1 MHAFVEEAWMKE
13 KRARR
18 VLAAL
23 ALGLLA
29 AGPTAAQEPSNEELR
44 KDIQALQESL
54 KAIQKDLQ
62 DIKGMLARPAGP
74 PPLVNKVIDLGNGP
88 FKGEAEAR
96 VTLVE
101 ISDYQCPFCS
111 RYTRDTYPQVENEYI
126 KTGKVKSV
134 FLDLPLES
142 LHNAAF
148 GAAKAAR
155 CAGDQGKYWEMH
167 DRLFANQ
174 KTLEPWNPHAEAIGL
189 DVAVFETCVGGTKH
203 DDAIRR
209 DMAEAQKLG
218 ITGTPAFLIGRT
230 DPKSSKLT
238 VAAALRGAR
247 PFADFKTEIDKLL
260 AEPEKARVVAE
271 PAKK

>member
-1 MHAFVEEAWMKE
+1 MKE
-13 KRARR
+13 TGARR

-23 ALGLLA
+23 VLGLLA
-29 AGPTAAQEPSNEELR
+29 GGPVAAQEPSNEELK

-62 DIKGMLARPAGP
+62 EIKGMLARPAGP
-74 PPLVNKVIDLGNGP
+74 PSLVNKVVDLGNGP
-88 FKGEAEAR
+88 FKGEADAK

-101 ISDYQCPFCS
+101 VSDYQCPFCS
-111 RYTRDTYPQVENEYI
+111 RYMRDTYPQLETEYI
-126 KTGKVKSV
+126 KTGKVKTV
-134 FLDLPLES
+134 FLDLPLEAIHKS
-142 LHNAAF
+142 AF

-155 CAGDQGKYWEMH
+155 CAGEQGKYWEMH

-174 KTLEPWNPHAEAIGL
+174 KALEPWTPHAEAIGL
-189 DVAVFETCVGGTKH
+189 DVAAFDTCVASDKH
-203 DDAIRR
+203 DAAIRR
-209 DMAEAQKLG
+209 DIAEVQKLG

-238 VAAALRGAR
+238 IAAAVRGAR

-260 AEPEKARVVAE
+260 AAPEK
-271 PAKK
+271 PAAAVPPAGK

>member
-1 MHAFVEEAWMKE
+1 MRETG
-13 KRARR
+13 ARL
-18 VLAAL
+18 VLTVL

-29 AGPTAAQEPSNEELR
+29 AGPVAAQQPSNEELK

-74 PPLVNKVIDLGNGP
+74 PSLVNRVIDLGNGP
-88 FKGEAEAR
+88 FKGGADAK
-96 VTLVE
+96 VTIVE
-101 ISDYQCPFCS
+101 VSDYQCPFCG
-111 RYTRDTYPQVENEYI
+111 RYVKDTYPQLETEYI

-134 FLDLPLES
+134 FLDLPLEAIHKS
-142 LHNAAF
+142 AF

-155 CAGDQGKYWEMH
+155 CAGEQGKYWEMH
-167 DRLFANQ
+167 DRLFENQ
-174 KTLEPWNPHAEAIGL
+174 KALEPWTPHAEAIGL
-189 DVAVFETCVGGTKH
+189 DVTAFDACVASDKH
-203 DDAIRR
+203 DAAIRR
-209 DMAEAQKLG
+209 DIAEVQKLG

-238 VAAALRGAR
+238 IAAAVRGAR

-260 AEPEKARVVAE
+260 AEPEKAAAA
-271 PAKK
+271 PAPPGK

>member
-1 MHAFVEEAWMKE
+1 MVK
-13 KRARR
+13 R
-18 VLAAL
+18 VLTAL
-23 ALGLLA
+23 ALGVLA
-29 AGPTAAQEPSNEELR
+29 AGPAAAQQQPSTEELR

-62 DIKGMLARPAGP
+62 EIKGMLARPVGP
-74 PPLVNKVIDLGNGP
+74 PPLVNKVIDIGNGP

-101 ISDYQCPFCS
+101 VSDYQCPFCS
-111 RYTRDTYPQVENEYI
+111 RYFRDTYPQLETEYI

-142 LHNAAF
+142 IHKSAF

-155 CAGDQGKYWEMH
+155 CAGDQGRYWEMH

-174 KTLEPWNPHAEAIGL
+174 KALEPWTPHAEAIGL
-189 DVAVFETCVGGTKH
+189 DVAGFEACVASDKH
-203 DDAIRR
+203 EAAIRR
-209 DMAEAQKLG
+209 DVAEVQKIG

-230 DPKSSKLT
+230 DPGSSKLT
-238 VAAALRGAR
+238 IAAAVRGAR
-247 PFADFKTEIDKLL
+247 PFAEFKTEIDKLL
-260 AEPEKARVVAE
+260 AEPEKAAVAA
-271 PAKK
+271 PPPGK